1 MKALLLSVLVLSS
14 LNVFASEV
22 GESKA
27 VECEFANQS
36 KREQKPV
43 EKIEDKKPVQEKQ
56 EVRSV

>member
-1 MKALLLSVLVLSS
+1 MKALLLSVLVLTS
-14 LNVFASEV
+14 LNIFAAEV

-36 KREQKPV
+36 KREQKAV